1 MEPLPEVT
9 DPRVIDGRKIAQGI
23 EAQVKGEVEKFVEE
37 RRTRPALATILVG
50 EHPPSKL
57 YVKLKHWACKRV
69 GIISEDHKFPAEATQ
84 EEIIGLIETLNSR
97 PEIHGILVQLPLP
110 RHIDEREVMMRIA
123 PAKDVDGFNPLNMGK
138 MLIGREGFVPCTP
151 EGIVRALEEFNID
164 PQGKEVVV
172 VGHSNVV
179 GKPAAMMLLNRNA
192 TIKVCHIYTKDLK
205 SHTKEA
211 DILIVATGVR
221 GLIKADMV
229 KEGAVV
235 FDVGITWMDDKVY
248 GDVDFDDVLP
258 KVKLISPVPG
268 GVGPMTIAILM
279 EHTLAAARMQMPSM
293 SINPSSSDSNQYP
306 YR

>member
-23 EAQVKGEVEKFVEE
+23 EANVKNEVGRFIEE
-37 RRTRPALATILVG
+37 HGIKPALATILVG

-69 GIISEDHKFPAEATQ
+69 GIISEDHKFPQEAKQ
-84 EEIIGLIETLNSR
+84 EEIIELIEMLNRR

-110 RHIDEREVMMRIA
+110 KHIDEREVMMRIA
-123 PAKDVDGFNPLNMGK
+123 PEKDVDGFNPLNMGK

-151 EGIVRALEEFNID
+151 KGIVRALEEFNID

-179 GKPAAMMLLNRNA
+179 GKPAAIMLLNRNA
-192 TIKVCHIYTKDLK
+192 TVKVCHVYTKDLK
-205 SHTKEA
+205 NHTKEA

-221 GLIKADMV
+221 GLIKGDMV
-229 KEGAVV
+229 KDGAIV
-235 FDVGITWMDDKVY
+235 FDVGITWFDEKVY

-279 EHTLAAARMQMPSM
+279 EHTLMAARLQ
-293 SINPSSSDSNQYP
+293 IGD
-306 YR
+306 

>member
-23 EAQVKGEVEKFVEE
+23 EAGVKTDVEQFVKE
-37 RRTRPALATILVG
+37 TGIKPALATILVG

-69 GIISEDHKFPAEATQ
+69 GITSEDHKFPAETTQ
-84 EEIIGLIETLNSR
+84 KEIIRLIETLNSR
-97 PEIHGILVQLPLP
+97 HEIHGILVQLPLP
-110 RHIDEREVMMRIA
+110 KHIDEREVMMRIS
-123 PAKDVDGFNPLNMGK
+123 PEKDVDGFNPFNMGK

-151 EGIVRALEEFNID
+151 KGIIRALEEFNID
-164 PQGKEVVV
+164 PQGMEVVV

-192 TIKVCHIYTKDLK
+192 TVRICHIFTKDLISK
-205 SHTKEA
+205 TREA

-221 GLIKADMV
+221 GLIKADYV
-229 KEGAVV
+229 KQGAIV
-235 FDVGITWMDDKVY
+235 FDVGITWYDEKVF
-248 GDVDFDDVLP
+248 GDVDFEDVLP

-279 EHTLAAARMQMPSM
+279 EHTLMAAKMQV
-293 SINPSSSDSNQYP
+293 
-306 YR
+306 RG

>member
-23 EAQVKGEVEKFVEE
+23 EANVKNEVGRFIEE
-37 RRTRPALATILVG
+37 HGIKPALATILVG

-69 GIISEDHKFPAEATQ
+69 GIVSEDHKFPQEAKQ
-84 EEIIGLIETLNSR
+84 EEIIELIETLNRR

-110 RHIDEREVMMRIA
+110 KHIDEREVMMRIA
-123 PAKDVDGFNPLNMGK
+123 PEKDVDGFNPLNMGK

-151 EGIVRALEEFNID
+151 KGIVRALEEFDID

-192 TIKVCHIYTKDLK
+192 TVKICHVYTKDLK

-221 GLIKADMV
+221 GLIKGDMV
-229 KEGAVV
+229 KEGSIV
-235 FDVGITWMDDKVY
+235 FDVGITWFDEKVY

-279 EHTLAAARMQMPSM
+279 EHTLMAARLQSGKE
-293 SINPSSSDSNQYP
+293 
-306 YR
+306 

>member
-9 DPRVIDGRKIAQGI
+9 DPRVIDGRKIAQEI
-23 EAQVKGEVEKFVEE
+23 EAGVKRDVGSFVNEYGIK
-37 RRTRPALATILVG
+37 PALATILVG

-69 GIISEDHKFPAEATQ
+69 GIISEDHKFPKETEQ
-84 EEIIGLIETLNSR
+84 DEIIGLIKKLNMR

-110 RHIDEREVMMRIA
+110 KHIDERAVMMEID
-123 PAKDVDGFNPLNMGK
+123 PDKDVDGFNPLNMGK
-138 MLIGREGFVPCTP
+138 MLIGCEGFVPCTP
-151 EGIVRALEEFNID
+151 KGIIRALSEFNID
-164 PQGKEVVV
+164 PVGMKVVV

-179 GKPAAMMLLNRNA
+179 GKPAAILLLNMNA
-192 TIKVCHIYTKDLK
+192 TVNICHVYTKDLK
-205 SHTKEA
+205 SHTLEA

-221 GLIKADMV
+221 GLISADMV

-235 FDVGITWMDDKVY
+235 FDVGITWQDDKVY
-248 GDVDFDDVLP
+248 GDVDFESVLP

-279 EHTLAAARMQMPSM
+279 EHTLAAAKIQCGSASRN
-293 SINPSSSDSNQYP
+293 I
-306 YR
+306 

>member
-1 MEPLPEVT
+1 MEQLPDVT

-23 EAQVKGEVEKFVEE
+23 EAKVRKEVEDFIKE
-37 RRTRPALATILVG
+37 RGVKPALATILVG

-69 GIISEDHKFPAEATQ
+69 GILSEDHKFPQ
-84 EEIIGLIETLNSR
+84 ETKHDEIIRLIETLNSR
-97 PEIHGILVQLPLP
+97 KEIHGILVQLPLP
-110 RHIDEREVMMRIA
+110 KHIDERDVMTCIS
-123 PAKDVDGFNPLNMGK
+123 PEKDVDGFNPLNMGK
-138 MLIGREGFVPCTP
+138 MFIGREGFVPCTP
-151 EGIVRALEEFNID
+151 KGIIRALEEFNID

-179 GKPAAMMLLNRNA
+179 GKPAAVMLLNRNA
-192 TIKVCHIYTKDLK
+192 TVKVCHVFTKDLK
-205 SHTKEA
+205 SHTKAA

-229 KEGAVV
+229 KEGAIV
-235 FDVGITWMDDKVY
+235 FDVGITWQDERVY

-279 EHTLAAARMQMPSM
+279 EHTLLAAKIQT
-293 SINPSSSDSNQYP
+293 QK
-306 YR
+306 

>member
-1 MEPLPEVT
+1 MQLEEVT
-9 DPRVIDGRKIAQGI
+9 DPRIIDGRKIAQRI
-23 EAQVKGEVEKFVEE
+23 EAEVKKEVEKFIQE
-37 RRTRPALATILVG
+37 RGIKPALATILVG

-69 GIISEDHKFPAEATQ
+69 GILSEDHKFPENTGL
-84 EEIIGLIETLNSR
+84 EEIVELIETLNSR
-97 PEIHGILVQLPLP
+97 KEIHGILVQLPLP
-110 RHIDEREVMMRIA
+110 KHIDEREVMMRIA
-123 PAKDVDGFNPLNMGK
+123 PEKDVDGFNPINMGK

-151 EGIVRALEEFNID
+151 KGIVKALSEFNID

-179 GKPAAMMLLNRNA
+179 GKPAAIMLLNRNA
-192 TIKVCHIYTKDLK
+192 TVKVCHVFTKDLK
-205 SHTKEA
+205 SHTREA
-211 DILIVATGVR
+211 DILVVATGVR

-229 KEGAVV
+229 KQGAIV
-235 FDVGITWMDDKVY
+235 FDVGITWQDDRVY

-279 EHTLAAARMQMPSM
+279 EHTLAAARMQT
-293 SINPSSSDSNQYP
+293 
-306 YR
+306 

>member
-1 MEPLPEVT
+1 MQELPEVT

-23 EAQVKGEVEKFVEE
+23 EQKVKKEVEEFVKE
-37 RRTRPALATILVG
+37 RGIKPALATILVG

-57 YVKLKHWACKRV
+57 YIKLKHWACKRV
-69 GIISEDHKFPAEATQ
+69 GIVSEDHKFPENTKHD
-84 EEIIGLIETLNSR
+84 EVIGLIESLNNR

-110 RHIDEREVMMRIA
+110 KHIDEREVMMHIS
-123 PAKDVDGFNPLNMGK
+123 PEKDVDGFNPINMGK
-138 MLIGREGFVPCTP
+138 MFIGKEGFVPCTP
-151 EGIVRALEEFNID
+151 LGIIRALDEFDID
-164 PQGKEVVV
+164 PKGREVVV

-179 GKPAAMMLLNRNA
+179 GKPAAIMLLNRNA
-192 TIKVCHIYTKDLK
+192 TVKVCHIFTKDLK

-229 KEGAVV
+229 KQGAIV
-235 FDVGITWMDDKVY
+235 FDVGITWQDERVY

-279 EHTLAAARMQMPSM
+279 EHTLKAAKIQT
-293 SINPSSSDSNQYP
+293 SN
-306 YR
+306 

>member
-1 MEPLPEVT
+1 MQAVSNSIRVIPMQELPEVT

-23 EAQVKGEVEKFVEE
+23 EQKVKKEIEGFVKE
-37 RRTRPALATILVG
+37 RGIKPALATILVG

-57 YVKLKHWACKRV
+57 YIKLKHWACKRV
-69 GIISEDHKFPAEATQ
+69 GIVSEDHKFPENTKQ
-84 EEIIGLIETLNSR
+84 DEVIELIESLNNR

-110 RHIDEREVMMRIA
+110 KHIDEREVMMHIS
-123 PAKDVDGFNPLNMGK
+123 PEKDVDGFNPINMGK
-138 MLIGREGFVPCTP
+138 MFIGKEGFVPCTP
-151 EGIVRALEEFNID
+151 KGIIRALDEFDID
-164 PQGKEVVV
+164 PEGREVVV

-179 GKPAAMMLLNRNA
+179 GKPAAIMLLNRNA
-192 TIKVCHIYTKDLK
+192 TVKVCHIFTKDLK

-229 KEGAVV
+229 KQGAIV
-235 FDVGITWMDDKVY
+235 FDVGITWQDERVY

-279 EHTLAAARMQMPSM
+279 EHTLKAAKIQTR
-293 SINPSSSDSNQYP
+293 N
-306 YR
+306 

>member
-9 DPRVIDGRKIAQGI
+9 DPRVIDGRKIAQDI
-23 EAQVKGEVEKFVEE
+23 EAEVKKGVEE
-37 RRTRPALATILVG
+37 FVNEHGIKPALATILVG

-69 GIISEDHKFPAEATQ
+69 GIASEDHKFPAQVGQ
-84 EEIIGLIETLNSR
+84 EEIIGLIDTLNKR

-110 RHIDEREVMMRIA
+110 KHIDERTVMMRIA
-123 PAKDVDGFNPLNMGK
+123 PEKDVDGFNPLNMGK

-151 EGIVRALEEFNID
+151 KGIVRALEEFNID

-179 GKPAAMMLLNRNA
+179 GKPAAIMLLNRNA
-192 TIKVCHIYTKDLK
+192 TVRICHVYTKDLK
-205 SHTKEA
+205 SHTIEA

-229 KEGAVV
+229 KEGAIV
-235 FDVGITWMDDKVY
+235 FDVGITWQDERVY

-279 EHTLAAARMQMPSM
+279 EHTLMAAQMQLS
-293 SINPSSSDSNQYP
+293 
-306 YR
+306 

>member
-1 MEPLPEVT
+1 MRFLMQMLPEVI

-23 EAQVKGEVEKFVEE
+23 EEEVKKEVERLTRE
-37 RRTRPALATILVG
+37 RGVKPALATILVG

-69 GIISEDHKFPAEATQ
+69 GILSEDHKFPEETGQ
-84 EEIIGLIETLNSR
+84 EEITELIGTLNRR

-110 RHIDEREVMMRIA
+110 KHIDERTVMMHIA
-123 PAKDVDGFNPLNMGK
+123 PEKDVDGFNPLNMGR

-151 EGIVRALEEFNID
+151 KGIVRALSEFNIE

-179 GKPAAMMLLNRNA
+179 GKPAAIMFLNRNA
-192 TIKVCHIYTKDLK
+192 TVKICHVYTHDLK

-221 GLIKADMV
+221 GLIKGDMV
-229 KEGAVV
+229 KQGAIV
-235 FDVGITWMDDKVY
+235 FDVGITWQDDRVY

-258 KVKLISPVPG
+258 KIKLISPVPG
-268 GVGPMTIAILM
+268 GVGPITIAILM
-279 EHTLAAARMQMPSM
+279 EHTLIAARMQTE
-293 SINPSSSDSNQYP
+293 
-306 YR
+306 R

>member
-1 MEPLPEVT
+1 MQELPEVT
-9 DPRVIDGRKIAQGI
+9 DPRIIDGRKIAQRI
-23 EAQVKGEVEKFVEE
+23 ETQVKKEVEKFIQE
-37 RRTRPALATILVG
+37 RGIKPALATILVG

-69 GIISEDHKFPAEATQ
+69 GILSEDHKFPENTKQ
-84 EEIIGLIETLNSR
+84 DEIIKLIEILNRR

-123 PAKDVDGFNPLNMGK
+123 PEKDVDGFNPINMGK

-151 EGIVRALEEFNID
+151 KGIVRALSEFDID

-192 TIKVCHIYTKDLK
+192 TVRVCHVFTKDLK
-205 SHTKEA
+205 SHTKDA

-229 KEGAVV
+229 KQGAIV
-235 FDVGITWMDDKVY
+235 FDVGITWQDDRVY

-279 EHTLAAARMQMPSM
+279 EHTLAAARMQTCE
-293 SINPSSSDSNQYP
+293 
-306 YR
+306 

>member
-9 DPRVIDGRKIAQGI
+9 DPRVIDGRKIAQSI
-23 EAQVKGEVEKFVEE
+23 EAGVKKEVEIF
-37 RRTRPALATILVG
+37 TREKGIKPALATILVG

-69 GIISEDHKFPAEATQ
+69 GISSEDHKFPADTPQ
-84 EEIIGLIETLNSR
+84 EKIIELIETLNMR
-97 PEIHGILVQLPLP
+97 HEIHGILVQLPLP
-110 RHIDEREVMMRIA
+110 KHIDERTIMMKIA
-123 PAKDVDGFNPLNMGK
+123 PEKDVDGFNPENMGR

-151 EGIVRALEEFNID
+151 LGIMRALSEFKID

-179 GKPAAMMLLNRNA
+179 GKPAAVMLLNRNA
-192 TIKVCHIYTKDLK
+192 TVRICHVFTKDLK
-205 SHTKEA
+205 NHTREA

-221 GLIKADMV
+221 GLIKGDMV
-229 KEGAVV
+229 KEGAIV
-235 FDVGITWMDDKVY
+235 FDVGITWQDEKVY

-279 EHTLAAARMQMPSM
+279 EHTIQAAKLQCK
-293 SINPSSSDSNQYP
+293 
-306 YR
+306 

>member
-23 EAQVKGEVEKFVEE
+23 EANVKKDVEKFISD
-37 RRTRPALATILVG
+37 TGIKPALATILVG

-69 GIISEDHKFPAEATQ
+69 GIISEDHKFPADAKQ
-84 EEIIGLIETLNSR
+84 EEITGLIETLNMR
-97 PEIHGILVQLPLP
+97 TEIHGILVQLPLP
-110 RHIDEREVMMRIA
+110 KHIDEREVMMCIS
-123 PAKDVDGFNPLNMGK
+123 PEKDVDGFNPLNMGK

-151 EGIVRALEEFNID
+151 KGIIRALEEFNID
-164 PQGKEVVV
+164 PQGKEVVI

-179 GKPAAMMLLNRNA
+179 GKPAAVMLLNRNA
-192 TIKVCHIYTKDLK
+192 TVKICHIFTKDLK
-205 SHTKEA
+205 SQTQEA

-221 GLIKADMV
+221 GLIKAGFV
-229 KEGAVV
+229 KQDAIV
-235 FDVGITWMDDKVY
+235 FDVGITWQDEKVY

-279 EHTLAAARMQMPSM
+279 EHTLTAARMQV
-293 SINPSSSDSNQYP
+293 
-306 YR
+306 RG

>member
-9 DPRVIDGRKIAQGI
+9 DPRVIDGRKIAQDI
-23 EAQVKGEVEKFVEE
+23 EAGVKKDVEKFIGE
-37 RRTRPALATILVG
+37 RGFKPALATILVG

-69 GIISEDHKFPAEATQ
+69 GIISEDHKFPGETPQ
-84 EEIIGLIETLNSR
+84 DEIVKLIDALNRR

-110 RHIDEREVMMRIA
+110 GHIDEREVMMHIA
-123 PAKDVDGFNPLNMGK
+123 PEKDVDGFNPVNMGK
-138 MLIGREGFVPCTP
+138 MFIGREGFVPCTP
-151 EGIVRALEEFNID
+151 KGIIRALEEFRID
-164 PQGKEVVV
+164 PKGKEVVV

-179 GKPAAMMLLNRNA
+179 GKPAAVMLLNRNA
-192 TIKVCHIYTKDLK
+192 TVRVCHIYTEDLK
-205 SHTKEA
+205 SHTRGA

-229 KEGAVV
+229 KEGAIV
-235 FDVGITWMDDKVY
+235 FDVGITWLDDRVY

-279 EHTLAAARMQMPSM
+279 EHTLQAARMQ
-293 SINPSSSDSNQYP
+293 
-306 YR
+306 

>member
-1 MEPLPEVT
+1 MQLEEVT
-9 DPRVIDGRKIAQGI
+9 DPRIIDGRKIAQGI
-23 EAQVKGEVEKFVEE
+23 EEKVKKEVEKFIQECGIK
-37 RRTRPALATILVG
+37 PALATILVG

-69 GIISEDHKFPAEATQ
+69 GIVSEDHKFPENATQ
-84 EEIIGLIETLNSR
+84 DEVFRLIENLNTR

-110 RHIDEREVMMRIA
+110 KHIDEREVMIRIA
-123 PAKDVDGFNPLNMGK
+123 PEKDVDGFNPINMGK

-151 EGIVRALEEFNID
+151 KGIVMALSEFNID

-179 GKPAAMMLLNRNA
+179 GKPAAIMLLNRNA
-192 TIKVCHIYTKDLK
+192 TVKVCHVFTKDLK
-205 SHTKEA
+205 SHTREA

-221 GLIKADMV
+221 GLIKSDMV
-229 KEGAVV
+229 KQDAIV
-235 FDVGITWMDDKVY
+235 FDVGITWQDEKVY

-258 KVKLISPVPG
+258 RVKLISPVPG

-279 EHTLAAARMQMPSM
+279 EHTLMAAKMQT
-293 SINPSSSDSNQYP
+293 SSK
-306 YR
+306 

>member
-1 MEPLPEVT
+1 MEALLEVT
-9 DPRVIDGRKIAQGI
+9 DPRIIDGRKIAQGI
-23 EAQVKGEVEKFVEE
+23 EEKVKKEVGKFVEE
-37 RRTRPALATILVG
+37 RGTKPALATILVG

-69 GIISEDHKFPAEATQ
+69 GIISEDHKFPENTTQ
-84 EEIIGLIETLNSR
+84 EEVIGLIENLNKR

-110 RHIDEREVMMRIA
+110 KHIDEREVMMHIS
-123 PAKDVDGFNPLNMGK
+123 PVKDVDGFNPVNMGK

-151 EGIVRALEEFNID
+151 KGIVMALSKFGID

-179 GKPAAMMLLNRNA
+179 GKPAAIMLLNRN
-192 TIKVCHIYTKDLK
+192 TTVKVCHVYTKDLK
-205 SHTKEA
+205 NHTRGA

-235 FDVGITWMDDKVY
+235 FDVGITWQDEKVY
-248 GDVDFDDVLP
+248 GDVDFDDVLA

-279 EHTLAAARMQMPSM
+279 EHTLMAATLQA
-293 SINPSSSDSNQYP
+293 
-306 YR
+306 

>member
-1 MEPLPEVT
+1 MQELPEVT

-23 EAQVKGEVEKFVEE
+23 EAEVKKEVDAFVK
-37 RRTRPALATILVG
+37 RRSIRPALATILAG

-69 GIISEDHKFPAEATQ
+69 GIVSEDHKFPQETKQ
-84 EEIIGLIETLNSR
+84 EEIIGLIEVLNKR

-110 RHIDEREVMMRIA
+110 KHIDERAVMMRIA
-123 PAKDVDGFNPLNMGK
+123 PVKDVDGFNPLNMGK

-151 EGIVRALEEFNID
+151 KGIVRALSEFNID

-179 GKPAAMMLLNRNA
+179 GKPAAIMLLNRNA
-192 TIKVCHIYTKDLK
+192 TVRVCHVYTKDLK

-211 DILIVATGVR
+211 DILIVAAGVR
-221 GLIKADMV
+221 GLISADMV
-229 KEGAVV
+229 KEGAIV
-235 FDVGITWMDDKVY
+235 FDVGITWQDEKVY

-258 KVKLISPVPG
+258 RVKLISPVPG

-279 EHTLAAARMQMPSM
+279 EHTLAAAKMQAGE
-293 SINPSSSDSNQYP
+293 
-306 YR
+306 

>member
-9 DPRVIDGRKIAQGI
+9 DPRVIDGRKIAQNI
-23 EAQVKGEVEKFVEE
+23 EAGVKKEVEEFIKEHGVK
-37 RRTRPALATILVG
+37 PALATILVG

-69 GIISEDHKFPAEATQ
+69 GIISEDHKFPQETQ
-84 EEIIGLIETLNSR
+84 QDEIIKLIDTLNRR

-110 RHIDEREVMMRIA
+110 KHIDEREVMMHIS
-123 PAKDVDGFNPLNMGK
+123 PEKDVDGFNPENMGK

-151 EGIVRALEEFNID
+151 KGIVRALMEFNID
-164 PQGKEVVV
+164 PEGREVVV

-179 GKPAAMMLLNRNA
+179 GKPAAIMLLNRNA
-192 TIKVCHIYTKDLK
+192 TVKICHIFTKDLK
-205 SHTKEA
+205 SHTKDA

-221 GLIKADMV
+221 GLIKAEMV
-229 KEGAVV
+229 KEGAIV
-235 FDVGITWMDDKVY
+235 FDVGITWMDEKVY

-279 EHTLAAARMQMPSM
+279 EHTLQAARIQVK
-293 SINPSSSDSNQYP
+293 D
-306 YR
+306 

>member
-23 EAQVKGEVEKFVEE
+23 EGEVKKEVEVFVRE
-37 RRTRPALATILVG
+37 RGIRPALATILVG

-69 GIISEDHKFPAEATQ
+69 GILSEDHKFPQ
-84 EEIIGLIETLNSR
+84 ETRQDEIIRLIDTLNMR

-110 RHIDEREVMMRIA
+110 KHIDERDVMMRIK
-123 PAKDVDGFNPLNMGK
+123 PEKDVDGFSPENMGK

-151 EGIVRALEEFNID
+151 KGIVRALSEFNID
-164 PQGKEVVV
+164 LQGKEVVV

-179 GKPAAMMLLNRNA
+179 GKPAAIMLLNRNA
-192 TIKVCHIYTKDLK
+192 TVRICHVYTKDLK
-205 SHTKEA
+205 SHTKGA
-211 DILIVATGVR
+211 DILVVATGVR

-229 KEGAVV
+229 KEGAIV
-235 FDVGITWMDDKVY
+235 FDVGITWLDERVY

-279 EHTLAAARMQMPSM
+279 EHTLMAARMQKS
-293 SINPSSSDSNQYP
+293 
-306 YR
+306 

>member
-9 DPRVIDGRKIAQGI
+9 DPRVIDGRKIAQDI
-23 EAQVKGEVEKFVEE
+23 EAEVKKGVEE
-37 RRTRPALATILVG
+37 FVNEHGIKPALATILVG

-69 GIISEDHKFPAEATQ
+69 GIASEDHKFSAEAKQ
-84 EEIIGLIETLNSR
+84 EEIIGLIDTLNKR

-110 RHIDEREVMMRIA
+110 KHIDERTIMMRIS
-123 PAKDVDGFNPLNMGK
+123 PEKDVDGFNPLNMGK

-151 EGIVRALEEFNID
+151 KGIVRALEEFNID

-192 TIKVCHIYTKDLK
+192 TVKICHVYTKDLK

-229 KEGAVV
+229 KEGAIV
-235 FDVGITWMDDKVY
+235 FDVGITWQDERVY

-258 KVKLISPVPG
+258 KVKLMSPVPG

-279 EHTLAAARMQMPSM
+279 EHTLMAAQMQIS
-293 SINPSSSDSNQYP
+293 
-306 YR
+306 

>member
-1 MEPLPEVT
+1 MQELPEVT
-9 DPRVIDGRKIAQGI
+9 DPRIIDGRKIAQGI
-23 EAQVKGEVEKFVEE
+23 EEKVKKEVITFIQEHGIK
-37 RRTRPALATILVG
+37 PALATILVG

-69 GIISEDHKFPAEATQ
+69 GIVSEDHKFPENATQ
-84 EEIIGLIETLNSR
+84 DEVIELIENLNRR

-110 RHIDEREVMMRIA
+110 KHIDEREVMMHIS
-123 PAKDVDGFNPLNMGK
+123 PEKDVDGFNPINMGK
-138 MLIGREGFVPCTP
+138 MFIGKEGFVPCTP
-151 EGIVRALEEFNID
+151 KGIVMALTEFDID

-172 VGHSNVV
+172 VGHSNIV
-179 GKPAAMMLLNRNA
+179 GKPAAIMLLNRNA
-192 TIKVCHIYTKDLK
+192 TVKVCHVYTRDLK

-229 KEGAVV
+229 KQGAIV
-235 FDVGITWMDDKVY
+235 FDVGITWKDERVY

-258 KVKLISPVPG
+258 KVKLLSPVPG

-279 EHTLAAARMQMPSM
+279 EHTLMAAKNSRMF
-293 SINPSSSDSNQYP
+293 IHGN
-306 YR
+306 